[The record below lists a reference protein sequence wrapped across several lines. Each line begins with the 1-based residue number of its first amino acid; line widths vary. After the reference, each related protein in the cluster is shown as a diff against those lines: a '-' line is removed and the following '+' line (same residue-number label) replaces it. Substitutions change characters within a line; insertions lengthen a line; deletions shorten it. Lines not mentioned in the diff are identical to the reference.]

1 MTQIKFTPQPPKPK
15 YPTADQLPVGARA
28 VCMGYISGRER
39 PHYLG
44 RVFVR
49 VCDVGAR
56 FVHDDKWLDAEDI
69 LYRTLT
75 TEEAAKFDGPPLD
88 LKEEDE
94 FPAIELK
101 DGELAVIVNQEW
113 KITSP
118 SSFGVGRLVIK
129 SGNYLIEAGKGE
141 RYYAT
146 DCTVRRPRPGEITI
160 EE

>member
-1 MTQIKFTPQPPKPK
+1 MTQIKFTPKSK

-28 VCMGYISGRER
+28 MCMGFTNGRER
-39 PHYLG
+39 PHYLW

-49 VCDVGAR
+49 VCDGGVR
-56 FVHDDKWLDAEDI
+56 FVYDDKWLDAENI
-69 LYRTLT
+69 LCRTLT

-101 DGELAVIVNQEW
+101 DGELAVIVNQKW
-113 KITSP
+113 R
-118 SSFGVGRLVIK
+118 VGRLVIK
-129 SGNYLIEAGKGE
+129 SGDYLIEVGKGE
-141 RYYAT
+141 RYAT
-146 DCTVRRPRPGEITI
+146 ACTVRRPRPGEITI